1 MNNKEITIDEY
12 VFTNI
17 NLRGEYVIKL
27 TDGKAYVIYKGKHSD
42 YIVRNNRSIPL
53 SKEVCKCVNGRI
65 REYETY
71 GI

>member
-12 VFTNI
+12 VFTSI
-17 NLRGEYVIKL
+17 NLRGGYLIKL
-27 TDGKAYVIYKGKHSD
+27 TDGEIYTIYKDNHSD

-53 SKEVCKCVNGRI
+53 SKEVCKCVEESI
-65 REYETY
+65 RKYKKY